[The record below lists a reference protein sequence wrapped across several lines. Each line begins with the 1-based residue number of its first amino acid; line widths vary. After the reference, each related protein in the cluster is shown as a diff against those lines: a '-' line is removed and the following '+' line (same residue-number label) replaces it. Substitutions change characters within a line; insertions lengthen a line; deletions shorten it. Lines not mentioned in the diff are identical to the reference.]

1 MTTRILVVDDHPLM
15 REGLR
20 ELLRPVPEFEVVA
33 EAESIAGALQALDER
48 DVDVVVLD
56 LTLGGEDGVDLLKRI
71 AQDRPAVRVLILSMH
86 DEMLYAEQLLQ
97 RGAHGYLMKHESATV
112 LIDALR
118 TVARGE
124 VFLSAAVGPRL
135 LGKPVASRDPGA
147 PLAGLTKRE
156 FEVLRAIGQ
165 GLGTRDI
172 AAQLGMSAKTVDS
185 HRRNV
190 REKLGLH
197 SPTDLVRYAR
207 RWATENPPDPSA
219 EA

>member
-33 EAESIAGALQALDER
+33 EAESIAGAVRALDEHP
-48 DVDVVVLD
+48 VDIVVLD
-56 LTLGGEDGVDLLKRI
+56 LTLGSEDGVELLKRI
-71 AQDRPAVRVLILSMH
+71 AVDRPTVRVLILSMH
-86 DEMLYAEQLLQ
+86 DEMVYAEQLLQ

-118 TVARGE
+118 KVAQGE
-124 VFLSAAVGPRL
+124 IFLSAALGTRL
-135 LGKPVASRDPGA
+135 LGKPVPARDAGS
-147 PLAGLTKRE
+147 PLAGLTRRE

-165 GLGTRDI
+165 GLATRDI

-197 SPTDLVRYAR
+197 SATDLVRYAR
-207 RWATENPPDPSA
+207 RWATENPP
-219 EA
+219 EANPET